1 MSGGDGEENKK
12 WSCSL
17 CTYLNFSGANRCTM
31 CGTVRPVQQIIPTN
45 ESHSVPADPPP
56 APPPPRPANPNGD
69 KWECSRCTYLNYP
82 RAIRCSQCYTQR
94 HSDISTPSETCEDPA
109 GASFPGSPQQTS
121 RSTQSPQPPS
131 PSPKANL
138 CSPTKN
144 TAHSPAHKARQS
156 PPLKSRQSPPSKSRQ
171 SPSLKSRQSPP
182 LKLHQPSPKGR
193 KSPPRQ
199 GSPKQG
205 PKTPN
210 SKTRVN
216 HETQTSPCGT
226 VPSVEQQQ
234 HCALPHKWCCP
245 ACTYQNWPRSVRCI
259 MCATPKHP
267 SGSDNSPPKE
277 RSPANERSEAKK
289 RSLSGA
295 SSTSSSGSQTDS
307 KPEFCESGIQSESI
321 GVNDLG
327 YVVNTSKSTN
337 QKPVGNPSVA
347 SDDAS
352 KTCESINIINKNRS
366 VLTVDEKSKKRGSSP
381 SLSVNSSGLSS
392 TSRINF
398 LGSGTT
404 TITTTTASVPVTR
417 FASHSLTSA
426 SSTIMSSNGDLRHTN
441 TGLCN
446 IVPTE
451 KESSNSCSN
460 DGGGAAAA
468 SAIPINSDT
477 GVRGRGNEGAIAL
490 NNYETE
496 RLLRQLRRRL
506 RDADLAFLNA
516 CMAVVEGNYDP
527 VERYLSA
534 GGDPMRKLT
543 STDVKLLA
551 RPSAFDEGHTLVH
564 LAIRFG
570 REDLLDTILSGI
582 HGGGCGVK
590 RVPCFVAPELA
601 TDIRRGIA
609 ASLRQR
615 REAFPCYC
623 VSEFV
628 TYSLPPEIEH
638 LGSTSVQ
645 DRLWDELL
653 DRDVQKQLEED
664 APIINWSLELTD
676 RLGSRLFA
684 LWNRTAGDC
693 LLDSV
698 LQATWGVFDRD
709 NCLRHALAASITDAA
724 PLLYPRWK
732 EYERLQA
739 RMLDYAVP
747 ENQVL
752 EEWAELVCLASQPGA
767 ALDQLHIFVLAHIL
781 RRPIIVYGVKCVKS
795 FRGEDLGFARFEGVY
810 LPLLWDASFCCK
822 SPIALGYTRGHFC
835 ALVPICP
842 QSLLAS
848 AAGAILDPCESQL
861 VFLPLM
867 SHDGKLLPVHF
878 VSQAEVGCE
887 AGLLREWLEV
897 CQSDTGLLVA
907 QQKLHKKPLPVAQM
921 TEEWLNYYRTMAQM
935 EGAPFARPVAT
946 QNYSSDGDSEEE

>member
-1 MSGGDGEENKK
+1 MSGGDGEENQK
-12 WSCSL
+12 WPCNL
-17 CTYLNFSGANRCTM
+17 CTYLNYQSAHRCTM
-31 CGTVRPVQQIIPTN
+31 CGSSRPVQQIIPTN
-45 ESHSVPADPPP
+45 QSSSFDTDPLPS
-56 APPPPRPANPNGD
+56 APSPPPRPHDSGGE
-69 KWECSRCTYLNYP
+69 KWACTRCTYLNYP
-82 RAIRCSQCYTQR
+82 RAIRCSQCSSQKNSCSVSPTDIR
-94 HSDISTPSETCEDPA
+94 DDAFGAHSPPS
-109 GASFPGSPQQTS
+109 QQTS
-121 RSTQSPQPPS
+121 RATMSPQSSS
-131 PSPKANL
+131 PTFKISL
-138 CSPTKN
+138 GSPTKVV
-144 TAHSPAHKARQS
+144 HSPSHKARLS

-182 LKLHQPSPKGR
+182 LKLHQSSPKGR
-193 KSPPRQ
+193 RSPPRQ

-210 SKTRVN
+210 SKSRVN
-216 HETQTSPCGT
+216 HETQTSPSGI
-226 VPSVEQQQ
+226 PSPEQQCTLQ
-234 HCALPHKWCCP
+234 HKWCCP
-245 ACTYQNWPRSVRCI
+245 ACTYENWPRSVRCI
-259 MCATPKHP
+259 MCTTPKTALSRDLDGSKHNVP
-267 SGSDNSPPKE
+267 VPPNGSYETSKSRLGCSGTT
-277 RSPANERSEAKK
+277 
-289 RSLSGA
+289 
-295 SSTSSSGSQTDS
+295 STSESQTDA
-307 KPEFCESGIQSESI
+307 EFESTGNSAESQCI
-321 GVNDLG
+321 ENHDLG
-327 YVVNTSKSTN
+327 NDVNTPNSRNQKSTE
-337 QKPVGNPSVA
+337 GSLA
-347 SDDAS
+347 LTDIS

-366 VLTVDEKSKKRGSSP
+366 ELVLEKQSNRQESSKS
-381 SLSVNSSGLSS
+381 SSGKPSCINDASAIKSS
-392 TSRINF
+392 DY
-398 LGSGTT
+398 
-404 TITTTTASVPVTR
+404 TITTTASSPTHTAG
-417 FASHSLTSA
+417 SHSSSAGNKILFSTDPNNGCSCITSNEKDA
-426 SSTIMSSNGDLRHTN
+426 S
-441 TGLCN
+441 LCKVN
-446 IVPTE
+446 ANEICV
-451 KESSNSCSN
+451 
-460 DGGGAAAA
+460 GA
-468 SAIPINSDT
+468 SAVAVSGDA
-477 GVRGRGNEGAIAL
+477 GVRGRANEGAIAL

-516 CMAVVEGNYDP
+516 CLAVVEGNYEP

-543 STDVKLLA
+543 STDIKLLA

-582 HGGGCGVK
+582 HGGGCGAK

-601 TDIRRGIA
+601 TDIRRSIA

-664 APIINWSLELTD
+664 APIINWSLELTE
-676 RLGSRLFA
+676 RLGSRLYA

-709 NCLRHALAASITDAA
+709 NCLRHALAASITDASH
-724 PLLYPRWK
+724 LLYPRWK

-810 LPLLWDASFCCK
+810 LPFLWDASFCCK

-842 QSLLAS
+842 QSLPAS
-848 AAGAILDPCESQL
+848 AAGAILDPGESQL

-867 SHDGKLLPVHF
+867 SSDGKLLPVHF
-878 VSQAEVGCE
+878 LSQAEVGCE

-935 EGAPFARPVAT
+935 EGAPFARPVTT

>member
-1 MSGGDGEENKK
+1 MSGGDGEENQK
-12 WSCSL
+12 WPCNL
-17 CTYLNFSGANRCTM
+17 CTYLNYQSAHRCTM
-31 CGTVRPVQQIIPTN
+31 CGSSRPVQQIIPTN
-45 ESHSVPADPPP
+45 QSSSFDTDPLPS
-56 APPPPRPANPNGD
+56 APSPPPRPHDSGGE
-69 KWECSRCTYLNYP
+69 KWACTRCTYLNYP
-82 RAIRCSQCYTQR
+82 RAIRCSQCSSQKNSCSVSPTDIR
-94 HSDISTPSETCEDPA
+94 DDAFGAHSPPS
-109 GASFPGSPQQTS
+109 QQTS
-121 RSTQSPQPPS
+121 RATMSPQSSS
-131 PSPKANL
+131 PTFKISL
-138 CSPTKN
+138 GSPTKVV
-144 TAHSPAHKARQS
+144 HSPSHKARLS

-182 LKLHQPSPKGR
+182 LKLHQSSPKGR
-193 KSPPRQ
+193 RSPPRQ

-210 SKTRVN
+210 SKSRVN
-216 HETQTSPCGT
+216 HETQTSPSGI
-226 VPSVEQQQ
+226 PSPEQQCTLQ
-234 HCALPHKWCCP
+234 HKWCCP
-245 ACTYQNWPRSVRCI
+245 ACTYENWPRSVRCI
-259 MCATPKHP
+259 MCTTPKTALSRDLDGSKHNVP
-267 SGSDNSPPKE
+267 VPPNGSYETSKSRLGCSGTT
-277 RSPANERSEAKK
+277 
-289 RSLSGA
+289 
-295 SSTSSSGSQTDS
+295 STSESQTDA
-307 KPEFCESGIQSESI
+307 EFESTVSG
-321 GVNDLG
+321 
-327 YVVNTSKSTN
+327 
-337 QKPVGNPSVA
+337 
-347 SDDAS
+347 DA
-352 KTCESINIINKNRS
+352 
-366 VLTVDEKSKKRGSSP
+366 
-381 SLSVNSSGLSS
+381 
-392 TSRINF
+392 
-398 LGSGTT
+398 
-404 TITTTTASVPVTR
+404 
-417 FASHSLTSA
+417 
-426 SSTIMSSNGDLRHTN
+426 
-441 TGLCN
+441 
-446 IVPTE
+446 
-451 KESSNSCSN
+451 
-460 DGGGAAAA
+460 
-468 SAIPINSDT
+468 
-477 GVRGRGNEGAIAL
+477 GVRGRANEGAIAL

-516 CMAVVEGNYDP
+516 CLAVVEGNYEP

-543 STDVKLLA
+543 STDIKLLA

-582 HGGGCGVK
+582 HGGGCGAK

-601 TDIRRGIA
+601 TDIRRSIA

-664 APIINWSLELTD
+664 APIINWSLELTE
-676 RLGSRLFA
+676 RLGSRLYA

-709 NCLRHALAASITDAA
+709 NCLRHALAASITDASH
-724 PLLYPRWK
+724 LLYPRWK

-810 LPLLWDASFCCK
+810 LPFLWDASFCCK

-842 QSLLAS
+842 QSLPAS
-848 AAGAILDPCESQL
+848 AAGAILDPGESQL

-867 SHDGKLLPVHF
+867 SSDGKLLPVHF
-878 VSQAEVGCE
+878 LSQAEVGCE

-921 TEEWLNYYRTMAQM
+921 TEEWLNYYRTMA
-935 EGAPFARPVAT
+935 
-946 QNYSSDGDSEEE
+946 